1 VWEDEEHGVW
11 MSYNDPVWLGRRHD
25 INANAIPNL
34 EAIGASLAGIAAEA
48 TAAKSDGSG
57 A

>member
-1 VWEDEEHGVW
+1 V
-11 MSYNDPVWLGRRHD
+11 GRRATWRLDELQRSCLAWPPPD
-25 INANAIPNL
+25 IKANAIPNL

-48 TAAKSDGSG
+48 TAAKSDVSG